1 MNNKFDVRPSAE
13 KMKSAANAP
22 NTKSGKMVNVIN
34 YATGLKPTSKYKLPT
49 CKNVDK

>member
-1 MNNKFDVRPSAE
+1 MKDKFDVCPSAE
-13 KMKSAANAP
+13 KLKSAQNVP
-22 NTKSGKMVNVIN
+22 NTNSGKMVNVIN